1 MDILNISGAVK
12 DYGRFRLDNVSLA
25 LPQGCIMGLIGENG
39 AGKSTLIKWMLG
51 LVKRDA
57 GEIFYNGKS
66 LDVNDRTQMEQIG
79 VVFDALHFPETF
91 TAVQI
96 GKLHAGLY
104 RNWDSA
110 CYSRYLE
117 RFSLPEKEAVKGF
130 SKGMQMKLGIACAL
144 SHGAKLL
151 ILDEPTAGLDPIARD
166 DLMEVF
172 LDFVQDET
180 NGILLSTHI
189 TADLEKVADYVT
201 FLHEGKVQFT
211 HPKDM
216 LRDEFRIVRCG
227 EAAFQK
233 LRAENGAVWRKME
246 LQYEVLL
253 PDGVHL
259 QEKYPDCT
267 FDRPTIDEIM
277 LLYVKGGTAQ

>member
-1 MDILNISGAVK
+1 MDILKVSGAVK

-57 GEIFYNGKS
+57 GEIFYNGKP
-66 LDVNDRTQMEQIG
+66 LDVNDKAQMEQIG

-91 TAVQI
+91 TATQI
-96 GKLHAGLY
+96 GKLHEGLY

-180 NGILLSTHI
+180 NCILLSTHI
-189 TADLEKVADYVT
+189 TADLEKIADYVT

-216 LRDEFRIVRCG
+216 LRMNFASCAAERLLFRNSG
-227 EAAFQK
+227 
-233 LRAENGAVWRKME
+233 RK
-246 LQYEVLL
+246 
-253 PDGVHL
+253 
-259 QEKYPDCT
+259 
-267 FDRPTIDEIM
+267 
-277 LLYVKGGTAQ
+277 TAQSGGKWTFSMKSCCRTGYICRKNTRTAPLTVRPSTRSCCFT